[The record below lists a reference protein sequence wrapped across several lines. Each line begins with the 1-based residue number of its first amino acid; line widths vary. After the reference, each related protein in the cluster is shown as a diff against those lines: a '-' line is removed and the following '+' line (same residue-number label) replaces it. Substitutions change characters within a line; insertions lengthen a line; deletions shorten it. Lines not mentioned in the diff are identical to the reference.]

1 MRSAISF
8 SEVLGQTVGGSPR
21 SPRSP
26 RKSPVRSSTVSTGLA
41 AINAAVAEAELEA
54 DPFHNTKKRALT
66 RVVHLDTP
74 ASLAVVA
81 NGASGTHLLET
92 GKRSELEDIVAE
104 LIARKQL
111 QLAQHQ
117 FRNRQLKHMEM
128 RTQDEL
134 RAMQQSIR
142 KRTQA
147 ARELVRVVRCRECCR
162 GDAPSLTRMCAR
174 SLYLGHPPPSP
185 VQLSSSQSVQ
195 GIARAE
201 QTLADE
207 RRSIAKLQAEIQSL
221 TTQVDEVK
229 AARDDA
235 LEERT
240 TVRRRARQQ
249 RAATRPAPIHPS
261 LHADPRLMNCAL

>member
-8 SEVLGQTVGGSPR
+8 ADVLGKSATATPHSPR
-21 SPRSP
+21 SPQRT
-26 RKSPVRSSTVSTGLA
+26 SPVRSSTVSTGLA
-41 AINAAVAEAELEA
+41 AANAAALQAELEA
-54 DPFHNTKKRALT
+54 DPFHHTKQQALT

-81 NGASGTHLLET
+81 SGASGTDLLET
-92 GKRSELEDIVAE
+92 GKRGELEDIVAE
-104 LIARKQL
+104 LAARKQL

-128 RTQDEL
+128 RARDEL

-147 ARELVRVVRCRECCR
+147 ARELVS
-162 GDAPSLTRMCAR
+162 PSDDKRFCAMF
-174 SLYLGHPPPSP
+174 SGIADP
-185 VQLSSSQSVQ
+185 VYVTQLQSVQ

-207 RRSIAKLQAEIQSL
+207 RRSIAKLQADIQSL
-221 TTQVDEVK
+221 RTQVGEVK

-240 TVRRRARQQ
+240 TVR
-249 RAATRPAPIHPS
+249 
-261 LHADPRLMNCAL
+261 CALR